1 MSDRDKNKTSRSKT
15 LLRAKQT
22 QNTQAG
28 QERKKIYLVDKK
40 RLLEKEK
47 DNYTKLMVLKCPDGW
62 WKMFGHS
69 AIFYKYKI
77 ADSLKVAARL
87 LPDTDYDV
95 VSEEGYIA
103 IDDVERLKNKLK
115 VLRIYPSN
123 ITERG
128 WTFDLGERVTE
139 QDYVLMLHEE
149 DQRLE
154 RANRLITVNEH
165 LAELNAKVK
174 AVHKIVHEC
183 VRKMD
188 GVSREV
194 FAVDA
199 ERRVAELQVMLVRT
213 ARGSMKVD
221 VCLKRAYDVAEELYG
236 YIMIMMN
243 LRLLEAKK
251 IYELTEAVVSL
262 EKQIKGEIRKRA
274 LDRADQEVEKI
285 IRKNDEEE

>member
-1 MSDRDKNKTSRSKT
+1 MPKNNISKT
-15 LLRAKQT
+15 KNANTSARAQRAAEA
-22 QNTQAG
+22 NEG
-28 QERKKIYLVDKK
+28 QERKKVYLIDKK

-77 ADSLKVAARL
+77 ADSLKLTARL
-87 LPDTDYDV
+87 LPDTDYEV

-128 WTFDLGERVTE
+128 WIFDLGERVSE

-149 DQRLE
+149 EQRLE
-154 RANRLITVNEH
+154 RVNKLVNVDEH
-165 LAELNAKVK
+165 LSELNAKVK
-174 AVHKIVHEC
+174 VVHKLVHEY

-188 GVSREV
+188 GVARDA
-194 FAVDA
+194 FAIEA
-199 ERRVAELQVMLVRT
+199 NKRAAELQIMLVRA
-213 ARGSMKVD
+213 ARGSVD
-221 VCLKRAYDVAEELYG
+221 VDRCLRFARDVAEDLYG

-251 IYELTEAVVSL
+251 IYALTEAVVAL
-262 EKQIKGEIRKRA
+262 EKQIKKEARKRA
-274 LDRADQEVEKI
+274 LDLADAAAE
-285 IRKNDEEE
+285 NLMWGNG

>member
-1 MSDRDKNKTSRSKT
+1 MSSKT
-15 LLRAKQT
+15 VSSTSKSRTPMQAKRMQK
-22 QNTQAG
+22 TQAG

-165 LAELNAKVK
+165 LVELNAKVK

-262 EKQIKGEIRKRA
+262 EKQIKSEIRKRA

>member
-1 MSDRDKNKTSRSKT
+1 MPKNNISKT
-15 LLRAKQT
+15 KNTNTSVRAKRVAEA
-22 QNTQAG
+22 NEG
-28 QERKKIYLVDKK
+28 QERKKVYLIDKK

-77 ADSLKVAARL
+77 ADSLKLTARL
-87 LPDTDYDV
+87 LPDTDYEV

-128 WTFDLGERVTE
+128 WIFDLGERVSE

-149 DQRLE
+149 EQRLE
-154 RANRLITVNEH
+154 RVNKLVNVDEH
-165 LAELNAKVK
+165 LSELNAKVK
-174 AVHKIVHEC
+174 VVHKLVHEY

-188 GVSREV
+188 GVARDA
-194 FAVDA
+194 FAIEA
-199 ERRVAELQVMLVRT
+199 NKRAAELQIMLVRA
-213 ARGSMKVD
+213 ARGSVD
-221 VCLKRAYDVAEELYG
+221 VDRCLRFARDVAEDLYG

-251 IYELTEAVVSL
+251 IYALTEAVVAL
-262 EKQIKGEIRKRA
+262 EKQIKKEARKRA
-274 LDRADQEVEKI
+274 LDLADAAAE
-285 IRKNDEEE
+285 NLMWGNG

>member
-1 MSDRDKNKTSRSKT
+1 MPKNNISKT
-15 LLRAKQT
+15 KNTDTSARAQRAAEA
-22 QNTQAG
+22 NEG
-28 QERKKIYLVDKK
+28 QERKKVYLIDKK

-77 ADSLKVAARL
+77 ADSLKLTARL
-87 LPDTDYDV
+87 LPDTDYEV

-103 IDDVERLKNKLK
+103 IEDVERLKNKLK

-128 WTFDLGERVTE
+128 WIFDLGERVSE

-149 DQRLE
+149 EQRLE
-154 RANRLITVNEH
+154 RVNKLVNIDEH

-174 AVHKIVHEC
+174 AVHKLVHEY

-188 GVSREV
+188 GVARDA
-194 FAVDA
+194 FAIEADKRA
-199 ERRVAELQVMLVRT
+199 AELQIMLVRA
-213 ARGSMKVD
+213 ARGSVD
-221 VCLKRAYDVAEELYG
+221 VDRCLRFARDVAEDLYG

-251 IYELTEAVVSL
+251 IYALTEAVVAL
-262 EKQIKGEIRKRA
+262 EKQIKKEARKRA
-274 LDRADQEVEKI
+274 LDLADVAAE
-285 IRKNDEEE
+285 NLMWGNG

>member
-1 MSDRDKNKTSRSKT
+1 MPKNNISKT
-15 LLRAKQT
+15 KNTNTSVRAKRVAEA
-22 QNTQAG
+22 NEG
-28 QERKKIYLVDKK
+28 QELKKVYLIDKK

-77 ADSLKVAARL
+77 ADSLKLTARL
-87 LPDTDYDV
+87 LPDTDYEV

-128 WTFDLGERVTE
+128 WIFDLGERVSE

-149 DQRLE
+149 EQRLE
-154 RANRLITVNEH
+154 RVNKLVNVDEH
-165 LAELNAKVK
+165 LSELNAKVK
-174 AVHKIVHEC
+174 VVHKLVHEY

-188 GVSREV
+188 GVARDA
-194 FAVDA
+194 FAIEA
-199 ERRVAELQVMLVRT
+199 NKRAAELQIMLVRA
-213 ARGSMKVD
+213 ARGSVD
-221 VCLKRAYDVAEELYG
+221 VDRCLRFARDVAEDLYG

-251 IYELTEAVVSL
+251 IYALTEAVVAL
-262 EKQIKGEIRKRA
+262 EKQIKKEARKRA
-274 LDRADQEVEKI
+274 LDLADAAAE
-285 IRKNDEEE
+285 NLMWGNG

>member
-1 MSDRDKNKTSRSKT
+1 M
-15 LLRAKQT
+15 
-22 QNTQAG
+22 
-28 QERKKIYLVDKK
+28 VDKK

-77 ADSLKVAARL
+77 ADSLKLAARL

-103 IDDVERLKNKLK
+103 IDDIERLKNKLK
-115 VLRIYPSN
+115 ILRIYPSN

-154 RANRLITVNEH
+154 RANRLISVDEH

-174 AVHKIVHEC
+174 VVHKMVHEC

-188 GVSREV
+188 GVTREV
-194 FAVDA
+194 FAIEAD
-199 ERRVAELQVMLVRT
+199 RRITELQITLVRT
-213 ARGSMKVD
+213 SRGSTEID
-221 VCLKRAYDVAEELYG
+221 ECLRRAYEVSEELYG
-236 YIMIMMN
+236 YIIVMMN
-243 LRLLEAKK
+243 LRLLEAKR
-251 IYELTEAVVSL
+251 IYDLTEAVVAL
-262 EKQIKGEIRKRA
+262 EKQIKREVRKRA
-274 LDRADQEVEKI
+274 LDKADIEVKRI
-285 IRKNDEEE
+285 TRKNGEKEEE